1 MILLNFGELERL
13 QSDCINKID
22 KMKTRPLTF
31 IFVLL
36 LFKQVCLAQTKNN
49 IDTIG
54 LFLEFPLIDLPYQCY
69 ATNTTG
75 NFFAGYANP
84 SMQQSL
90 AMSNNLYSSAHY
102 GIKKLIKIKKSNF
115 LRILVN
121 NAVAAGF
128 DLFTFYTPFGFGWLH
143 EEYHRAVMTRR
154 EINSFNDMNTFPFG
168 QRTVSVRKVKDED
181 LIRLSNNHTYDF
193 IRLQTAGLEG
203 QYHQIQTLQKTDFYY
218 NQDLPHIPLY
228 WVSTMTN
235 IIYVYNSSE
244 ASVFDKLIDEANQK
258 EGTDISKRDFTGSDF
273 TTWANALFNPDR
285 PYEDRGIH
293 PSGVGIN
300 RYIKPS
306 ELSPEE
312 LNYLKKQRN
321 LQWLNILSPHLV
333 GFPKIKLKSSEK
345 GNYYGSF
352 AVRHLLTSFGNNISL
367 DIFYQTPK
375 NNFFFALH
383 NYNNLNSSFFGIE
396 GAIINKQFLNNKVLV
411 SGKGMI
417 WTQPKNQSFTTKEAS
432 LGGMLSMRGAY
443 LRGIWL
449 PYIELEGKTRG
460 WVMGN
465 VFLEDNIS
473 IRCGISLV
481 IK

>member
-1 MILLNFGELERL
+1 
-13 QSDCINKID
+13 
-22 KMKTRPLTF
+22 MKTRLLTF

-36 LFKQVCLAQTKNN
+36 FFKQVSLAQTQNDT
-49 IDTIG
+49 DTIG
-54 LFLEFPLIDLPYQCY
+54 LFLNFPLVDLPYQCY

-90 AMSNNLYSSAHY
+90 AISNNLYSSAHY
-102 GIKKLIKIKKSNF
+102 GIKKIVKTKNEF
-115 LRILVN
+115 LRILFN
-121 NAVAAGF
+121 NCIAAGF
-128 DLFTFYTPFGFGWLH
+128 DLLTSYLPLGYGWLH

-154 EINSFNDMNTFPFG
+154 EINSFNDMNTLPFG
-168 QRTVSVRKVKDED
+168 QKTVSVRKIKDED
-181 LIRLSNNHTYDF
+181 LIRLSNNHIFEF

-203 QYHQIQTLQKTDFYY
+203 QYHQIQTLQKENFYY

-235 IIYVYNSSE
+235 IIYLNNSGK
-244 ASVFDKLIDEANQK
+244 ANIFDELIDEANQK
-258 EGTDISKRDFTGSDF
+258 EGSDISKRDFTGSDF

-285 PYEDRGIH
+285 PYEDRGTH

-306 ELSPEE
+306 ELSAEE
-312 LNYLKKQRN
+312 LNYLKRQGN
-321 LQWLNILSPHLV
+321 LQWLNLLSPHLF

-345 GNYYGSF
+345 GDYYGSF
-352 AVRHLLTSFGNNISL
+352 AVRHLLTSFGNDISL

-396 GAIINKQFLNNKVLV
+396 GAIIDKPFLNNKLFV
-411 SGKGMI
+411 SGRGI
-417 WTQPKNQSFTTKEAS
+417 AWIQPKNQSFTTKEAS
-432 LGGMLSMRGAY
+432 LGGMLSIRGSY
-443 LRGIWL
+443 LIGHCL
-449 PYIELEGKTRG
+449 PYIELEGKSKG
-460 WVMGN
+460 WFMGN

-473 IRCGISLV
+473 IRCGVNLK